1 MEKWSFDEQFNAFNS
16 TGEAIGP
23 SGDRIG
29 RKKKPAGEGGGSVAA
44 YKGIAKKRARGDE
57 GGGFEEAK
65 TSDVSAAESK
75 RHEDRVDGGE
85 EEYIDV
91 GDEEV
96 DGIWAPE
103 KPIVP
108 QSDFEAGTMSEEQAK
123 YREEYLESKASRK
136 REFSES
142 EVSSTLVLIVKSICN
157 CHVSV
162 SRILIYHK
170 MQSDSLLTGGTKE
183 RWDT

>member
-16 TGEAIGP
+16 RGEAIGP

-29 RKKKPAGEGGGSVAA
+29 KKPPTGEGGGSVAA
-44 YKGIAKKRARGDE
+44 YKGSAKKRSRGGGE
-57 GGGFEEAK
+57 WGGFEEAK
-65 TSDVSAAESK
+65 ASDMLSVSSK
-75 RHEDRVDGGE
+75 GHEGLVDKE
-85 EEYIDV
+85 EEAIDV

-103 KPIVP
+103 KPVVA
-108 QSDFEAGTMSEEQAK
+108 QSDFQAGTMSEEQTK

-142 EVSSTLVLIVKSICN
+142 EVNITLGLIARLTIIVVVCLHHESS
-157 CHVSV
+157 HVSQN
-162 SRILIYHK
+162 
-170 MQSDSLLTGGTKE
+170 QSTSLLTGGMSE
-183 RWDT
+183 RLGI